1 MIQAKKRER
10 NWVMHKH
17 SAYRFLTILPLMS
30 LFFLSFLVV
39 SAYAGDEQG
48 KGKSRTAVIADK
60 QRLRKNSD
68 IKVVMYMT
76 DWCPYCKRAGKYLKS
91 LGVHLVEYDIDKDK
105 NRKDEMRR
113 ISGGSGMVPL
123 IDIEGIIIRGYIPE
137 EIEAAVEE
145 RKKQ

>member
-1 MIQAKKRER
+1 MIQSKKRETAEFM
-10 NWVMHKH
+10 NQH
-17 SAYRFLTILPLMS
+17 SAYRFRMLLPLMA

-39 SAYAGDEQG
+39 SESAGDEQG
-48 KGKSRTAVIADK
+48 KGKGRTAVIADK

>member
-1 MIQAKKRER
+1 MSL
-10 NWVMHKH
+10 H
-17 SAYRFLTILPLMS
+17 SLYRFVMIFPLTLLIS
-30 LFFLSFLVV
+30 LSFLVV
-39 SAYAGDEQG
+39 SSYSADEEG
-48 KGKSRTAVIADK
+48 KEKSGVSVIADK

-91 LGVHLVEYDIDKDK
+91 LGVRLVEYDIDKDE

-113 ISGGSGMVPL
+113 INGGSGMVPL
-123 IDIEGIIIRGYIPE
+123 IDVEGIIIRGYVPE
-137 EIEAAVEE
+137 EIESAIEE